1 VTLPAISPASALV
14 YAGGARVTAL
24 AFERSHELAEDSVH
38 ETMGPSLQRNAH
50 FTRIYREL

>member
-1 VTLPAISPASALV
+1 LV

-38 ETMGPSLQRNAH
+38 ETMGPSLQRNVLMAVEIRT
-50 FTRIYREL
+50 FLAARAISPG